1 MITTPMFMADTEVA
15 VNMNLVK
22 SQEYFDP
29 MKVTNRCHIIG
40 CGSVGSTVAELLIRL
55 GLTKISLYD
64 FDVVSAH
71 NLANQMFVN
80 SDIKR
85 LKTEAVRDMLLAIN
99 PEAKDDIKICSDG
112 WTEKTR
118 LDGYVFLCVDN
129 IDLRRTIATKN
140 KANMSI
146 KAMFDFRTRLE
157 DAQHYAADWHDPKSV
172 GNFIKSMDFSHEEA
186 QESTPMTACHV
197 EMGVAPTVRIVCSY
211 GVSNFMNFVRK
222 NELKKIVTIDA
233 FNFEVDAYRN

>member
-1 MITTPMFMADTEVA
+1 
-15 VNMNLVK
+15 MNLVK
-22 SQEYFDP
+22 SQDYFDP
-29 MKVTNRCHIIG
+29 MKVTNRCHILG

-64 FDVVSAH
+64 FDYVSEH
-71 NLANQMFVN
+71 NLANQMFTN
-80 SDIKR
+80 ADIKR

-99 PEAKDDIKICSDG
+99 PEAKNDIQIYSDG
-112 WTEKTR
+112 WTDKTK

-129 IDLRRTIATKN
+129 IDLRRTIVKKN
-140 KANMSI
+140 RMNMSI

-157 DAQHYAADWHDPKSV
+157 DAQHYAANWADVKSV
-172 GNFIKSMDFSHEEA
+172 ENFIKSMEFSHEEA

-222 NELKKIVTIDA
+222 GELKKMVTIDA
-233 FNFEVDAYRN
+233 FNFEVDAY